1 MSMFRF
7 NIEENMK
14 IIEKITCIVL
24 LSLGA
29 TFLNAANFEGNFAL
43 TNDYIWRGM
52 TQTGEDLAYSGGV
65 DVTSDTGVYVGV
77 WGSNVDFG
85 ANDNSSYEIDAYFGY
100 ADESERGISFDTG
113 YISYNYPGGED
124 IDFEEVYL
132 GLGYKWV
139 GLTLSFGLD
148 EAPNNTEW
156 SVNFGDSGF
165 GVTYGDYD
173 QYGKYTLVSYDFT
186 QTIFGFS
193 IGIALSEFDAEIDG
207 AQEDGFVITFAR

>member
-1 MSMFRF
+1 M
-7 NIEENMK
+7 
-14 IIEKITCIVL
+14 
-24 LSLGA
+24 
-29 TFLNAANFEGNFAL
+29 
-43 TNDYIWRGM
+43 
-52 TQTGEDLAYSGGV
+52 
-65 DVTSDTGVYVGV
+65 
-77 WGSNVDFG
+77 GSKVDFG
-85 ANDNSSYEIDAYFGY
+85 VDDDTSMEIDAYFGY
-100 ADESERGISFDTG
+100 SDESSRGVSFDTG
-113 YISYNYPGGED
+113 YISYNYPGQTD
-124 IDFEEVYL
+124 LDFEEIYL
-132 GLGYKWV
+132 GLGYKWA

-193 IGIALSEFDAEIDG
+193 VGIALSEFDAEIDG